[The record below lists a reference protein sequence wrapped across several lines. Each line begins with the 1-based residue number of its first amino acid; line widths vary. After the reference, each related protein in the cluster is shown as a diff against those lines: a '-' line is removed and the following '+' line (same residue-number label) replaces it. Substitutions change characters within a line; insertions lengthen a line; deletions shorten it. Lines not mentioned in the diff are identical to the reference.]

1 MGVVSFLAGVIFT
14 AVIAFLISKRSSKE
28 IQLAMNQTSSIKE
41 SEVPDSLTQLMEVL
55 DLLTIGVIVV
65 DRKSD
70 RKLRNNAAASMTG
83 VRYVDIL
90 IEQAVDEMIAQ
101 VEQTGPGD
109 RILEAIAGTTRF
121 LQIWGYKLDQQR
133 IVVTVENITAQ
144 SRIETVQTDFVAN
157 LSHELKTP
165 IGAVAALA
173 DSLSGETETEVV
185 WRLAERIV
193 SESHRMAR
201 IVDDL
206 LDLSR
211 IEFSGTED
219 WTEVDLA
226 PVLMEVVGI
235 NQHAAKRQGLGLS
248 LTGAPKLD
256 VLGDRS
262 QLVSS
267 MSNLVDNAI
276 KYSEPGGI
284 VSIESSI
291 VGQEVVVAI
300 TDHGIGISKQHQ
312 DRIFERFYRVDK
324 ARSRATGGTGLG
336 LSIVRH
342 IVLEHGGT
350 IQVESEEGIGST
362 FTVRLPHVVR
372 KQTVLSTT
380 TAGVLL

>member
-1 MGVVSFLAGVIFT
+1 MGVVYFLVGVLIAT
-14 AVIAFLISKRSSKE
+14 AIAFLISKRSTRE
-28 IQLAMNQTSSIKE
+28 IERALTNESSVTKSNTRDSFVQLFEILDVLETGVVVADNNSNQKF
-41 SEVPDSLTQLMEVL
+41 
-55 DLLTIGVIVV
+55 
-65 DRKSD
+65 
-70 RKLRNNAAASMTG
+70 RNKAAIAMTG
-83 VRYVDIL
+83 IRYVDIL
-90 IEQAVDEMIAQ
+90 IDQAVDEMIRQ
-101 VEQTGPGD
+101 VEHEGTGS
-109 RILEAIAGTTRF
+109 RILEAVAGTTRF
-121 LQIWGYKLDQQR
+121 LQIRGHNLNNECTL
-133 IVVTVENITAQ
+133 VTVEDITAK

-173 DSLSGETETEVV
+173 DSLTGETETEVV

-201 IVDDL
+201 IVDAL

-219 WTEVDLA
+219 WTKVDLA
-226 PVLMEVVGI
+226 PVLVEVVST
-235 NQHAAKRQGLGLS
+235 NQHAAKRQGIGLS
-248 LTGAPKLD
+248 LTGASQLN

-262 QLVSS
+262 QLVSGF
-267 MSNLVDNAI
+267 SNLVDNAI

-284 VSIESSI
+284 VSVSSSI
-291 VGQEVVVAI
+291 VGEEVVVAI
-300 TDHGIGISKQHQ
+300 TDYGIGISKQHQ

-350 IQVESEEGIGST
+350 IEIVSEEGVGST
-362 FTVRLPHVVR
+362 FTIRLP
-372 KQTVLSTT
+372 QVLPELTN
-380 TAGVLL
+380 VLPSKTGALI

>member
-350 IQVESEEGIGST
+350 IEVESEEGIGST

-380 TAGVLL
+380 TAGVL

>member
-1 MGVVSFLAGVIFT
+1 
-14 AVIAFLISKRSSKE
+14 
-28 IQLAMNQTSSIKE
+28 
-41 SEVPDSLTQLMEVL
+41 MEVL
-55 DLLTIGVIVV
+55 DLLTIGVIVL

-70 RKLRNNAAASMTG
+70 RKLRNNAASSMTG
-83 VRYVDIL
+83 IRYVDIL
-90 IEQAVDEMIAQ
+90 IDQAVDEMITQ
-101 VEQTGPGD
+101 VEQTGSGD
-109 RILEAIAGTTRF
+109 RILEAVAGTTLF
-121 LQIWGYKLDQQR
+121 LQIRGYGLDKER
-133 IVVTVENITAQ
+133 IIVTVENITAK

-165 IGAVAALA
+165 IGAVAAFA
-173 DSLSGETETEVV
+173 DSLNGETETEVV

-206 LDLSR
+206 LYLSR

-219 WTEVDLA
+219 WAEVDLA
-226 PVLMEVVGI
+226 LVLIEVVST

-248 LTGAPKLD
+248 LTGAPKLE

-262 QLVSS
+262 QLLSS

-276 KYSEPGGI
+276 KYSEPGGVVAI
-284 VSIESSI
+284 QSSI

-342 IVLEHGGT
+342 IVSEHGGT
-350 IQVESEEGIGST
+350 IEVVSEEGVGST

-372 KQTVLSTT
+372 EQTNDSTT
-380 TAGVLL
+380 TTGVLI

>member
-1 MGVVSFLAGVIFT
+1 MSIVFFLAGAFI
-14 AVIAFLISKRSSKE
+14 AASIAFLISKRSTKE
-28 IQLAMNQTSSIKE
+28 IQLAFNQPNLKSEPVMATSFDQSMQI
-41 SEVPDSLTQLMEVL
+41 L
-55 DLLTIGVIVV
+55 DTLAMGVIIF
-65 DRKSD
+65 DISLN
-70 RKLRNNAAASMTG
+70 RKLRNNAASSMTG
-83 VRYVDIL
+83 IRYVDIL
-90 IEQAVDEMIAQ
+90 IDQAVDEMIAQ
-101 VEQTGPGD
+101 VERDGSGLRT
-109 RILEAIAGTTRF
+109 LEAVAGTTRF
-121 LQIWGYKLDQQR
+121 LEIRGRKLNLE
-133 IVVTVENITAQ
+133 IIIVTVDDITAK

-173 DSLSGETETEVV
+173 DSLNGETETEVV

-211 IEFSGTED
+211 LEFSGTED

-226 PVLMEVVGI
+226 PVLIEVVGT
-235 NQHAAKRQGLGLS
+235 NQHSAKRQGLGLS
-248 LTGAPKLD
+248 LTGATRLM
-256 VLGDRS
+256 VRGERS
-262 QLVSS
+262 QLVSGI
-267 MSNLVDNAI
+267 SNLVDNAI

-284 VSIESSI
+284 VSVDSSI
-291 VGQEVVVAI
+291 VGQEVVVEI
-300 TDHGIGISKQHQ
+300 KDYGIGISKQHQ

-350 IQVESEEGIGST
+350 IGVTSEEGVGST
-362 FTVRLPHVVR
+362 FTVRLPHIV
-372 KQTVLSTT
+372 SEINDTT
-380 TAGVLL
+380 SAKTGVLL

>member
-1 MGVVSFLAGVIFT
+1 MGVVSFLAGVIFA

-121 LQIWGYKLDQQR
+121 LQIRGYKLDQQR

-350 IQVESEEGIGST
+350 IEVESEEGIGST

>member
-90 IEQAVDEMIAQ
+90 IDQAVDEMIAQ

-350 IQVESEEGIGST
+350 IEVESEEGIGST

>member
-1 MGVVSFLAGVIFT
+1 MGVVYFLVGVLIAT
-14 AVIAFLISKRSSKE
+14 AIAFLISKRSTRE
-28 IQLAMNQTSSIKE
+28 IQRALTNE
-41 SEVPDSLTQLMEVL
+41 SLVTKPNTRDSFVQLFEIL
-55 DLLTIGVIVV
+55 DFLETGIVV
-65 DRKSD
+65 ADNNSNHKF
-70 RKLRNNAAASMTG
+70 RNKAAIAMTG
-83 VRYVDIL
+83 IRYVDIL
-90 IEQAVDEMIAQ
+90 IDQAVDEMIKQ
-101 VEQTGPGD
+101 VEQKGSGS
-109 RILEAIAGTTRF
+109 RILEAVAGTTRF
-121 LQIWGYKLDQQR
+121 LQIRGSDLKNECIL
-133 IVVTVENITAQ
+133 VTVEDITVK

-173 DSLSGETETEVV
+173 DSLVGETETEVV

-201 IVDDL
+201 IVDAL

-226 PVLMEVVGI
+226 PVLVEVVST
-235 NQHAAKRQGLGLS
+235 NQHAAKRQGIGLS
-248 LTGAPKLD
+248 LTGVSQLN

-262 QLVSS
+262 QLVSGF
-267 MSNLVDNAI
+267 SNLVDNAI

-284 VSIESSI
+284 VSVSSSI
-291 VGQEVVVAI
+291 VGEEVVVAI
-300 TDHGIGISKQHQ
+300 TDHGIGISKQQQ

-342 IVLEHGGT
+342 IVLEHGGA
-350 IQVESEEGIGST
+350 IEVVSEEGVGST
-362 FTVRLPHVVR
+362 FTIRLPHVLAEMTNVVPN
-372 KQTVLSTT
+372 KTGALI
-380 TAGVLL
+380 

>member
-28 IQLAMNQTSSIKE
+28 IQLAMNQTSSMKE

-350 IQVESEEGIGST
+350 IEVESEEGIGST

>member
-350 IQVESEEGIGST
+350 IEVESEEGIGST

>member
-1 MGVVSFLAGVIFT
+1 MGVVYFLIGVLLAT
-14 AVIAFLISKRSSKE
+14 AIAFLISKRSTRE
-28 IQLAMNQTSSIKE
+28 IQLA
-41 SEVPDSLTQLMEVL
+41 LTNKSAVTKSTTRDNFVQLFEIL
-55 DLLTIGVIVV
+55 DFLETGVIVA
-65 DRKSD
+65 DNNSNHKF
-70 RKLRNNAAASMTG
+70 RNKAAIAMTG
-83 VRYVDIL
+83 IRYVDIL
-90 IEQAVDEMIAQ
+90 IDQAVDEMIKQ
-101 VEQTGPGD
+101 LEQEGTGS
-109 RILEAIAGTTRF
+109 RILEAVAGTTRF
-121 LQIWGYKLDQQR
+121 LQIRGRNLKNEYIL
-133 IVVTVENITAQ
+133 VTVEDITAK

-173 DSLSGETETEVV
+173 DSLNGETETAVV

-193 SESHRMAR
+193 SDSHRMAR
-201 IVDDL
+201 IVDAL

-226 PVLMEVVGI
+226 PVLVEVVST
-235 NQHAAKRQGLGLS
+235 NQHAAKRQGIELS
-248 LTGAPKLD
+248 LTGASHLN

-262 QLVSS
+262 QLLSGF
-267 MSNLVDNAI
+267 SNLVDNAI

-284 VSIESSI
+284 VSVSSSI
-291 VGQEVVVAI
+291 VGQLVVVAI

-342 IVLEHGGT
+342 IVLEHGGS
-350 IQVESEEGIGST
+350 IDVVSEEGIGST
-362 FTVRLPHVVR
+362 FTIRLPHFVSE
-372 KQTVLSTT
+372 STDMPTIT
-380 TAGVLL
+380 TGVSL

>member
-1 MGVVSFLAGVIFT
+1 MGVVYFLVGVLLAT
-14 AVIAFLISKRSSKE
+14 AIAFLISKRSTRE
-28 IQLAMNQTSSIKE
+28 IQLA
-41 SEVPDSLTQLMEVL
+41 LTNKSAVTKLTTRDNFVQLFEIL
-55 DLLTIGVIVV
+55 DFLETGVIVA
-65 DRKSD
+65 DNNSNHKF
-70 RKLRNNAAASMTG
+70 RNKAAIAMTG
-83 VRYVDIL
+83 IRYVDIL
-90 IEQAVDEMIAQ
+90 IDQAVDEMIKQ
-101 VEQTGPGD
+101 LEQEGTGS
-109 RILEAIAGTTRF
+109 RILEAVAGTTRF
-121 LQIWGYKLDQQR
+121 LQIRGRNLKNEYIL
-133 IVVTVENITAQ
+133 VTVEDITAK

-173 DSLSGETETEVV
+173 DSLNGETETAVV

-201 IVDDL
+201 IVDAL

-226 PVLMEVVGI
+226 PVLVEVVST
-235 NQHAAKRQGLGLS
+235 NQHATKRQGIELS
-248 LTGAPKLD
+248 LTGASHLN

-262 QLVSS
+262 QLLSGF
-267 MSNLVDNAI
+267 SNLVDNAI

-284 VSIESSI
+284 VSVSSSI
-291 VGQEVVVAI
+291 VGQLVVVAI

-342 IVLEHGGT
+342 IVLEHGGS
-350 IQVESEEGIGST
+350 IDVVSEEGIGST
-362 FTVRLPHVVR
+362 FTIRLPHFVSE
-372 KQTVLSTT
+372 STDMPTIT
-380 TAGVLL
+380 TGVSL

>member
-1 MGVVSFLAGVIFT
+1 MAVVSFLTGVIL
-14 AVIAFLISKRSSKE
+14 AASIAFLISKRSTRE
-28 IQLAMNQTSSIKE
+28 IQRAFTQTSLKIEPE
-41 SEVPDSLTQLMEVL
+41 SADSVVQLMEVL
-55 DLLTIGVIVV
+55 DKLTTGVIVS
-65 DRKSD
+65 DNKLNRKF
-70 RKLRNNAAASMTG
+70 RNNSAAAMTG
-83 VRYVDIL
+83 IRYVDIL
-90 IEQAVDEMIAQ
+90 IDQAVDEMIVQ
-101 VEQTGPGD
+101 VEQVGSGD
-109 RILEAIAGTTRF
+109 RILEAVAGTTRF
-121 LQIWGYKLDQQR
+121 LQIRGHKLENEL
-133 IVVTVENITAQ
+133 IVVTVEDITVK

-226 PVLMEVVGI
+226 PVLIEVVGT

-248 LTGAPKLD
+248 LTGATHLM

-262 QLVSS
+262 QLVSGI
-267 MSNLVDNAI
+267 SNLVDNAI

-291 VGQEVVVAI
+291 VGHEVVVAI

-342 IVLEHGGT
+342 IVQEHGGT
-350 IQVESEEGIGST
+350 IELISEEGVGST
-362 FTVRLPHVVR
+362 FTVRLPHVVSEPTDTSSS
-372 KQTVLSTT
+372 KT
-380 TAGVLL
+380 GVLI

>member
-248 LTGAPKLD
+248 LTGAPKLE

-350 IQVESEEGIGST
+350 IEVESEEGIGST

-380 TAGVLL
+380 TAGVSL